1 MTRVGSLGGLSL
13 VSPPHLLDRSA
24 EPEDGAVREQLVTRL
39 LPVLAKKPQEEFNVF
54 DVMRYG
60 GHERQLSDVFAWLLD
75 ADGTHKL
82 GDTFLRIFI
91 EEVNRGIG
99 GAE

>member
-1 MTRVGSLGGLSL
+1 MAAPHRLRHGLVFTTKTR
-13 VSPPHLLDRSA
+13 
-24 EPEDGAVREQLVTRL
+24 PEDGVVREQLVTRL

-75 ADGTHKL
+75 AGGNHKL
-82 GDTFLRIFI
+82 GDAFLRVFI
-91 EEVNRGIG
+91 DEVNRGLPD
-99 GAE
+99 AEPPV